1 MNVLEASIFN
11 EEIYV
16 PLERTTVVL
25 NKPWREVSAE
35 EQDLL
40 QKILVAVGLKP
51 ESVAVHYEP
60 HHDFNYWQPLSPKSL
75 YFGLPLAGYAHLEV
89 ASLPNGTQLI
99 PAPPLADLQNDSG
112 AKQKLW
118 QALKQLFKS

>member
-40 QKILVAVGLKP
+40 QKILLAVGLKP
-51 ESVAVHYEP
+51 ESVAVHYEA
-60 HHDFNYWQPLSPKSL
+60 HHDFSHWQPLSPKSL
-75 YFGLPLAGYAHLEV
+75 YFGLPLVGYALLEI

-99 PAPPLADLQNDSG
+99 PAPPLADLQKDSG

-118 QALKQLFKS
+118 QALKQLFKA